1 MTSLKDTW
9 AVLQPQ
15 FQVGPKRRRKSAR
28 YSQLY
33 SAVNGL
39 FFGGGAG
46 NREWQEAYRGR
57 KICSVISADGASNV
71 LGKIH
76 SYCTISGCWICDVC
90 CNSRK
95 ARHTARAPW
104 ASTKIERWQKAASMQ
119 NTWLEF
125 YENVMF
131 VNVLAMASAV
141 LDGSEAMK
149 WNEVI
154 IADVL
159 ADIGSDRAPLS
170 TRSK

>member
-1 MTSLKDTW
+1 
-9 AVLQPQ
+9 
-15 FQVGPKRRRKSAR
+15 
-28 YSQLY
+28 
-33 SAVNGL
+33 
-39 FFGGGAG
+39 
-46 NREWQEAYRGR
+46 
-57 KICSVISADGASNV
+57 
-71 LGKIH
+71 
-76 SYCTISGCWICDVC
+76 
-90 CNSRK
+90 
-95 ARHTARAPW
+95 
-104 ASTKIERWQKAASMQ
+104 MQ
-119 NTWLEF
+119 NTRLEF